1 MTLKLVERNG
11 WRKAGYGWSACEGSN
26 FRRIVRDG
34 KGGHRGR
41 LTSQRLFLAR
51 SHKSHKCLVCV
62 MFFFFF
68 LFRLASCLFSRSPL
82 GPPPFLLLD
91 LGSCFV
97 FKSSFSVKAI
107 SGGERQGGHHAH
119 PKISL
124 RNLCTF
130 ASSPHP
136 SSPSWPPPL
145 LNLRWLSVSI
155 PPIHAESAQPLQ
167 AIAPWLGRL
176 TVLPAFLPASVHRMQ
191 TVHSSWQLFI
201 ANVRALAH
209 DPIFSRFFMGETPGK
224 LFSDRSFSYAARGH
238 FLLPFPSTIPL
249 IPFL

>member
-1 MTLKLVERNG
+1 M
-11 WRKAGYGWSACEGSN
+11 
-26 FRRIVRDG
+26 
-34 KGGHRGR
+34 
-41 LTSQRLFLAR
+41 
-51 SHKSHKCLVCV
+51 
-62 MFFFFF
+62 
-68 LFRLASCLFSRSPL
+68 
-82 GPPPFLLLD
+82 
-91 LGSCFV
+91 FV
-97 FKSSFSVKAI
+97 FKEPTWSSSLPSSRPRVLLRIQIKFFCQSHLR
-107 SGGERQGGHHAH
+107 GGKRRQGGHHAH

-124 RNLCTF
+124 WNLCTF

-191 TVHSSWQLFI
+191 TVHASWQLFI

-209 DPIFSRFFMGETPGK
+209 DPIFLEFLWGR
-224 LFSDRSFSYAARGH
+224 LRGN
-238 FLLPFPSTIPL
+238 FLLIVPFPMPHAATFSSLSPPPSPL
-249 IPFL
+249 FLFYEALSRLFQAPFPQLFKSHPPSSA

>member
-1 MTLKLVERNG
+1 M
-11 WRKAGYGWSACEGSN
+11 
-26 FRRIVRDG
+26 
-34 KGGHRGR
+34 
-41 LTSQRLFLAR
+41 
-51 SHKSHKCLVCV
+51 
-62 MFFFFF
+62 
-68 LFRLASCLFSRSPL
+68 
-82 GPPPFLLLD
+82 
-91 LGSCFV
+91 FV
-97 FKSSFSVKAI
+97 FKEPTWSSSLPSSRPRVLLRIQIKFFCQSHLR
-107 SGGERQGGHHAH
+107 GGKRRQGGHHAH